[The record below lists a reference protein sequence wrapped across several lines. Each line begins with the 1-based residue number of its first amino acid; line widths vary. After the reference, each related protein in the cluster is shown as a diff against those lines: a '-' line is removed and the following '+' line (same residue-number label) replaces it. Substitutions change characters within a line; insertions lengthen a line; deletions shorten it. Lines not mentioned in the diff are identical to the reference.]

1 MRFSTASGGT
11 RRENPP
17 QRTTTDGISFLQM
30 NFRGSETTWIL
41 CQQELADRDLRPDVI
56 LVQDPPSSVCVGK
69 NVFRGYRAIRPASH
83 GPCHALI
90 LIRDCLRFRAARP
103 FGRRVVGIELL
114 GREGPVLAL
123 SAYIRHTT
131 GDGLE
136 ALDRAIRWAKSRS
149 PRVIVGMDGN
159 GHSPWWGP
167 ATTTT
172 NPVGELIENLILD
185 LDLEIIN
192 HTDCPPTF
200 VSDMGHT
207 TWIDLTLGTRSGA
220 LSVLDWKV
228 DTEFLTGSDHR
239 ALFFRTSSRPLH
251 SEVF

>member
-1 MRFSTASGGT
+1 MQKQAPLPPLRQGPGDLPLPRASANSKPGNFRRWSTPGGRPDLMRFSMASGGT

-90 LIRDCLRFRAARP
+90 RIRDCLSFLAARP

-114 GREGPVLAL
+114 GREGPVLAPFCL
-123 SAYIRHTT
+123 HSTHYWGRP
-131 GDGLE
+131 
-136 ALDRAIRWAKSRS
+136 RS
-149 PRVIVGMDGN
+149 P
-159 GHSPWWGP
+159 
-167 ATTTT
+167 
-172 NPVGELIENLILD
+172 
-185 LDLEIIN
+185 
-192 HTDCPPTF
+192 
-200 VSDMGHT
+200 
-207 TWIDLTLGTRSGA
+207 
-220 LSVLDWKV
+220 
-228 DTEFLTGSDHR
+228 
-239 ALFFRTSSRPLH
+239 
-251 SEVF
+251 

>member
-1 MRFSTASGGT
+1 MRFSTALGGT

-56 LVQDPPSSVCVGK
+56 LVQDPPFLVCVGK
-69 NVFRGYRAIRPASH
+69 NVFWGYRVFRPASH

-90 LIRDCLRFRAARP
+90 LIRDCLRFRTARP

-123 SAYIRHTT
+123 FAYIRHTT

-172 NPVGELIENLILD
+172 NPVGELIKNLILE

-192 HTDCPPTF
+192 HPDCPPTF

-207 TWIDLTLGTRSGA
+207 T
-220 LSVLDWKV
+220 
-228 DTEFLTGSDHR
+228 
-239 ALFFRTSSRPLH
+239 
-251 SEVF
+251 